1 MNTEKAQFSVRMST
15 ELVGFLGK
23 VLPHRTSRIE
33 AYTDLLNEQIKL
45 LRIDFKG
52 GSSVPFLVTITD
64 LAERWDWSRPTVIR
78 YLDSLTRIGAVKVKR
93 CQDGT
98 LITVLNISQ
107 DTP

>member
-1 MNTEKAQFSVRMST
+1 MNTDKAQFSVRMST
-15 ELVGFLGK
+15 ELVAFLGK

-52 GSSVPFLVTITD
+52 GSSVAFLVTISD

-78 YLDSLTRIGAVKVKR
+78 YLDSLSRIGAVKVER

>member
-52 GSSVPFLVTITD
+52 SSVPFLVTITD

-78 YLDSLTRIGAVKVKR
+78 YLDSLSRIGAVKVKR

>member
-1 MNTEKAQFSVRMST
+1 MNTKKAQFSVRMST

-45 LRIDFKG
+45 IRIDFNG
-52 GSSVPFLVTITD
+52 GSLVPFLVTITD

-78 YLDSLTRIGAVKVKR
+78 YLDSLSRIGAVKVER

>member
-1 MNTEKAQFSVRMST
+1 MNTDKAQFSVRMNT
-15 ELVGFLGK
+15 ELVAFLGK

-45 LRIDFKG
+45 IRIDFNG
-52 GSSVPFLVTITD
+52 GSLVPFLVTITD

-78 YLDSLTRIGAVKVKR
+78 YLDSLSRIGAVKVKR

>member
-1 MNTEKAQFSVRMST
+1 MNTDKAQFSVKMST
-15 ELVGFLGK
+15 ELVALLGK
-23 VLPHRTSRIE
+23 ALPHRTSRIE

-52 GSSVPFLVTITD
+52 GCSVPFLITVLE
-64 LAERWDWSRPTVIR
+64 LAERWNWGRNTVIR
-78 YLDSLTRIGAVKVKR
+78 FLQSLENHGAIESKR

-98 LITVLNISQ
+98 QIRVLNISQ

>member
-1 MNTEKAQFSVRMST
+1 MNTKKAQFSVRMST

-64 LAERWDWSRPTVIR
+64 LLNAG
-78 YLDSLTRIGAVKVKR
+78 IGAG
-93 CQDGT
+93 QPSYAT
-98 LITVLNISQ
+98 LILFQESVLSRLK
-107 DTP
+107 DAKTAR